1 MCRQQAFISL
11 LMLAT
16 AVVRPAEGQTTVAA
30 PVPVGSGAKDRMSV
44 PDFSGMWGHPY
55 IPSFDPPLSGP
66 GPVLN
71 TSRWR
76 QIFGTD
82 GPLTPGTPPMFVSNP
97 NKLVGDYTNPI
108 LKTQA
113 AEAVKRHGE
122 IELGGGAAPV
132 PSSQCWPQPI
142 PYIFSANPGM
152 LLLQRPEQITMVYS
166 DDHEVRRIRLNQPH
180 PTQLTPSW
188 YGDSVGH
195 YEGDTLVIDTVGI
208 ESNRP
213 FAMVDQYGTPYSK
226 ALHVVERYRLID
238 YQDAK
243 AAQERGATENWR
255 IPASEWTPDPNYQGK
270 GLQLEFMVEDEGVFA
285 MPWSATITY
294 RRPRRSE
301 WLEIVCAENTREY
314 YAKKD
319 TGVPHADKP
328 EF

>member
-1 MCRQQAFISL
+1 
-11 LMLAT
+11 
-16 AVVRPAEGQTTVAA
+16 
-30 PVPVGSGAKDRMSV
+30 
-44 PDFSGMWGHPY
+44 MWGHPY

-82 GPLTPGTPPMFVSNP
+82 GPLAPGTPPMLVSNP
-97 NKLVGDYTNPI
+97 NKLVGDYTNLI

-113 AEAVKRHGE
+113 AEAVKKHGE
-122 IELGGGAAPV
+122 IELDGSAAPV

-152 LLLQRPEQITMVYS
+152 LLLQRPEQITILYS

-180 PTQLTPSW
+180 PTQVTPSW

-208 ESNRP
+208 KSNRP

-255 IPASEWTPDPNYQGK
+255 IPASEWTPDSNYLGK
-270 GLQLEFMVEDEGVFA
+270 GLQLEFVVEDEGVFT

-294 RRPRRSE
+294 RRPRRNE

-314 YAKKD
+314 YAKRD

-328 EF
+328 DF